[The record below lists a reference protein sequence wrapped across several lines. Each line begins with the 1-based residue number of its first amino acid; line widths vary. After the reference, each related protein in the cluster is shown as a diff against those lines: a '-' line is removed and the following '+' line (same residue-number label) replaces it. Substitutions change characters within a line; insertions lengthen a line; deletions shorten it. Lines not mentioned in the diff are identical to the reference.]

1 MLLTK
6 TSAAFSLALLTAT
19 VAFGQ
24 ETWSL
29 ERCILH
35 ARDNNITIKQAQ
47 ASVRTALLSERQ
59 AKANRLP
66 SLSASFDA
74 GEQFG
79 RTVDPTTNTFSLNAT
94 GYNSLRLSAGAQVF
108 AGGQIHH
115 AVKQANWSL
124 RASEA
129 DAEQTMNSL
138 ALQIAQSYLTIL
150 LTEEQLKSAQRRIS
164 QSSEQL
170 KVTQKLIEAGTLPLA
185 DKYTIEAQIARDE
198 QAAVTVQNNL
208 DIAYLNLKQFLQLE
222 PDFDLRIERPAVDVP
237 ADARPDELTLSPL
250 YATATTTQPSVRAA
264 GFRLKSAAEGIEIAK
279 AAYFPTVTLF
289 ANLSSNYST
298 QFPDESRAV
307 YTGDVL
313 SSVQKFR
320 INGQDLE
327 VQRYIPTFD
336 IPTLRYFDQI
346 DQNFGQGVGV
356 SINIPI
362 YQNGR
367 TRLSVE
373 RARLALLNA
382 EMQNT
387 QTQQQL
393 KSDIQTAIANARAG
407 RRQLEA
413 AQKSFA
419 AMQTAF
425 QNMEKR
431 HAIGAVN
438 SLDLTTSRNNL
449 NTAENDLIV
458 AKYDYLFRLKIL
470 DFYQGKSLDLK

>member
-6 TSAAFSLALLTAT
+6 TSAIFSLLLLSVT
-19 VAFGQ
+19 VAVGQ

-29 ERCILH
+29 ERCILY

-79 RTVDPTTNTFSLNAT
+79 RTIDPTTNTFSPNAT

-108 AGGQIHH
+108 AGGQVHH
-115 AVKQANWSL
+115 AVKQANWNL

-129 DAEQTMNSL
+129 DAEQTMNAL
-138 ALQIAQSYLTIL
+138 ALQIAQAYLTIL

-164 QSSEQL
+164 QGGEQL
-170 KVTQKLIEAGTLPLA
+170 KVTQKLIDAGTLPLA
-185 DKYTIEAQIARDE
+185 DKYTVEAQIARDE

-222 PDFDLRIERPAVDVP
+222 PDFDLRIERPTVELP
-237 ADARPDELTLSPL
+237 ADARPDELSLSPL
-250 YATATTTQPSVRAA
+250 YATATTTQPNIRAA

-313 SSVQKFR
+313 SGVQKFR

-336 IPTLRYFDQI
+336 IPTLSYFKQI

-356 SINIPI
+356 SINVPI

-367 TRLSVE
+367 NRLSVE
-373 RARLALLNA
+373 RARLSLLNA

-438 SLDLTTSRNNL
+438 SFDLTTARNNL
-449 NTAENDLIV
+449 NNAENDLIV

>member
-1 MLLTK
+1 M
-6 TSAAFSLALLTAT
+6 AT
-19 VAFGQ
+19 VAVGQ
-24 ETWSL
+24 DTWSL
-29 ERCILH
+29 ERCILY

-59 AKANRLP
+59 AKASRLP

-79 RTVDPTTNTFSLNAT
+79 RTIDPTTNTFSPNAT

-115 AVKQANWSL
+115 AVKQANWNL

-129 DAEQTMNSL
+129 DAEQTMNAL
-138 ALQIAQSYLTIL
+138 ALQIAQAYLTIL

-164 QSSEQL
+164 QGGEQL
-170 KVTQKLIEAGTLPLA
+170 KVTQKLIDAGTLPLA
-185 DKYTIEAQIARDE
+185 DKYTVEAQIARDE
-198 QAAVTVQNNL
+198 QTAVTVQNNL

-222 PDFDLRIERPAVDVP
+222 PDFDLRIERPAVELP
-237 ADARPDELTLSPL
+237 ADARPDELSLSPL
-250 YATATTTQPSVRAA
+250 YATATATQPNIRAA

-298 QFPDESRAV
+298 QFPDENRAV

-313 SSVQKFR
+313 SGVQKFR

-336 IPTLRYFDQI
+336 IPTLSYFKQI

-356 SINIPI
+356 SINVPI

-367 TRLSVE
+367 NRLSVE
-373 RARLALLNA
+373 RARLSLLNA

-438 SLDLTTSRNNL
+438 SFDLTTARNNL
-449 NTAENDLIV
+449 NNAENDLIV

-470 DFYQGKSLDLK
+470 DFYQGKSLELK

>member
-6 TSAAFSLALLTAT
+6 TSAFFAAFLLTAT
-19 VAFGQ
+19 AVLGQ

-66 SLSASFDA
+66 SVSASFDA

-79 RTVDPTTNTFSLNAT
+79 RTIDPTTNTFSPDAT
-94 GYNSLRLSAGAQVF
+94 GYNSVGLRAGAQVF

-115 AVKQANWSL
+115 AVKQAAWDL

-138 ALQIAQSYLTIL
+138 ALQIAQAYLTIL
-150 LTEEQLKSAQRRIS
+150 LTEEQLKSADRRIS

-170 KVTQKLIEAGTLPLA
+170 KVTQKLIEAGTIPLA

-198 QAAVTVQNNL
+198 QAAVTVQNQL
-208 DIAYLNLKQFLQLE
+208 DLAYLSLKQFLQLE
-222 PDFDLRIERPAVDVP
+222 PDFDLRIERPTVMIP

-250 YATATTTQPSVRAA
+250 YALATTTQANIRAA

-279 AAYFPTVTLF
+279 SAYFPTVSLF

-298 QFPDESRAV
+298 QFPDFSRATFTGAELGSTEV
-307 YTGDVL
+307 Y
-313 SSVQKFR
+313 Q
-320 INGQDLE
+320 IAGQD
-327 VQRYIPTFD
+327 VPVRRYNPTFD
-336 IPTLRYFDQI
+336 VPTLKYFDQI

-373 RARLALLNA
+373 RARLALLNS

-393 KSDIQTAIANARAG
+393 KNDIQTSIANARAG
-407 RRQLEA
+407 RKQLDA

-438 SLDLTTSRNNL
+438 SFDLTTARNNL

-458 AKYDYLFRLKIL
+458 AKYDYLFKLKIL
-470 DFYQGKSLDLK
+470 DFYQGKPLDLK

>member
-6 TSAAFSLALLTAT
+6 TSAVFSVFLLAATT
-19 VAFGQ
+19 VAAQ

-35 ARDNNITIKQAQ
+35 ARDHNITIKQAQ

-59 AKANRLP
+59 AKASRLP
-66 SLSASFDA
+66 SVSASFDA

-79 RTVDPTTNTFSLNAT
+79 RTIDRTTNTFSVEAN
-94 GYNSLRLSAGAQVF
+94 GYNSIGLRAGAQVF

-115 AVKQANWSL
+115 AVKQAAWDL

-138 ALQIAQSYLTIL
+138 ALQTAQAYLTIL
-150 LTEEQLKSAQRRIS
+150 LTEEQLKSAERRIS
-164 QSSEQL
+164 QTQEQL

-222 PDFDLRIERPAVDVP
+222 PDFDLRIERPAVTVP

-250 YATATTTQPSVRAA
+250 YALATTTQPNIRAA
-264 GFRLKSAAEGIEIAK
+264 GFRMKSAAEGIEIAK
-279 AAYFPTVTLF
+279 SAYFPTVSVF
-289 ANLSSNYST
+289 ANMSSNYST
-298 QFPDESRAV
+298 QFPDFNRATFTGTELGNVEV
-307 YTGDVL
+307 Y
-313 SSVQKFR
+313 Q
-320 INGQDLE
+320 IAGQD
-327 VQRYIPTFD
+327 VPVRRYNATFD
-336 IPTLRYFDQI
+336 VPTLRYFDQI
-346 DQNFGQGVGV
+346 DQNFGQGLGV

-373 RARLALLNA
+373 RARLALLNS

-393 KSDIQTAIANARAG
+393 KNDIQTAIANARAG
-407 RRQLEA
+407 RKQLEA
-413 AQKSFA
+413 AQKTFT

-438 SLDLTTSRNNL
+438 SFDLTTARNNL
-449 NTAENDLIV
+449 NTSENDLIV

-470 DFYQGKSLDLK
+470 DFYQGKPISLN